1 MKKIAEDIFR
11 QRLLIEG
18 YYQISVDKKVI
29 EQYFTEICISL
40 KKKIRDMMLLS
51 HS

>member
-18 YYQISVDKKVI
+18 YFQISVDKQVMKLTRAKARG
-29 EQYFTEICISL
+29 F
-40 KKKIRDMMLLS
+40 
-51 HS
+51 